1 MPDRVHLS
9 TLTPM
14 QAGGCMTFA
23 VALAPFRK
31 NYARRTNGAVDMS
44 YDRIV

>member
-1 MPDRVHLS
+1 
-9 TLTPM
+9 M

>member
-1 MPDRVHLS
+1 
-9 TLTPM
+9 M

-23 VALAPFRK
+23 VALAPDERILRG
-31 NYARRTNGAVDMS
+31 ATNGAVDMS

>member
-14 QAGGCMTFA
+14 QAGGCMTFCGGA
-23 VALAPFRK
+23 GAGQKEFYEAQPTAL
-31 NYARRTNGAVDMS
+31 S
-44 YDRIV
+44 I